1 MSRPRIPLGRPAH
14 GGVRRAIPGCPGLH
28 VESGWIRCERTGR
41 ERLVWLVYLRP
52 QPRSAKILPFRQPS
66 AAAAAAQET

>member
-1 MSRPRIPLGRPAH
+1 MSRPRISLGRPAH

-28 VESGWIRCERTGR
+28 VESGWIRCPAFTRR

-52 QPRSAKILPFRQPS
+52 PRRLAKILPFATPGDLR
-66 AAAAAAQET
+66 